1 MVDYSYCLY
10 FVLMCDNIIFMKAG
24 IFFYI
29 FMSFVWMGAAYCAPG
44 DSKLIYHDFP
54 KTMKDVSFIDMLELK
69 TKGYEPWFD
78 KKVYTGITLE
88 KKTAVA
94 ADAAGADK
102 GLDYCMESVP
112 CNHGVE
118 LGETGI
124 KQAVFEG
131 VTTGVVC
138 EKDKKVDVLGIP
150 RTCVHY
156 CVLDNE
162 KKNLS
167 GDLCFYANVDGS
179 VGEVNRPEAEVALL
193 ESEKYKIYFSGV
205 EKSVSERDIVKCGDK
220 LGKIADKEKFFYC
233 VVSNNS

>member
-94 ADAAGADK
+94 AGTVGKDEGT
-102 GLDYCMESVP
+102 DYCREKIP
-112 CNHGVE
+112 CGFAAE
-118 LGETGI
+118 LKGTDINETI
-124 KQAVFEG
+124 FEG
-131 VTTGVVC
+131 VNTGVVC
-138 EKDKKVDVLGIP
+138 EKDKNMNVLNEESV
-150 RTCVHY
+150 CVHY
-156 CVLDNE
+156 CELDE
-162 KKNLS
+162 DKKKLS
-167 GDLCFYANVDGS
+167 GDLCFYANMAGAVEYTNDGDVLILKS
-179 VGEVNRPEAEVALL
+179 DKYEV
-193 ESEKYKIYFSGV
+193 IFSGV
-205 EKSVSERDIVKCGDK
+205 TKDVDNEAKVGCGDK

-233 VVSNNS
+233 VVSKS

>member
-1 MVDYSYCLY
+1 MVDYSYYLY

-29 FMSFVWMGAAYCAPG
+29 FMSFMWMGAAYCAPG

-94 ADAAGADK
+94 ADAAGADE
-102 GLDYCMESVP
+102 GTDYCGEMIS
-112 CNHGVE
+112 CRFGDE
-118 LGETGI
+118 LGNTGI
-124 KQAVFEG
+124 KQAIFRG
-131 VTTGVVC
+131 INTGVVC
-138 EKDKKVDVLGIP
+138 EKDKKVDLMGVS

-156 CVLDNE
+156 CVLDD
-162 KKNLS
+162 KKKKLS
-167 GDLCFYANVDGS
+167 GDLCFYANVDGEIAPINPTTY
-179 VGEVNRPEAEVALL
+179 VGLGSKNH
-193 ESEKYKIYFSGV
+193 KIIFVGV
-205 EKSVSERDIVKCGDK
+205 EKSVEEGDKVKCGDK

-233 VVSNNS
+233 VVSNGG

>member
-1 MVDYSYCLY
+1 MVDYSYYLY
-10 FVLMCDNIIFMKAG
+10 FVLMCDNIISMKAG

-94 ADAAGADK
+94 AGTAGKDE
-102 GLDYCMESVP
+102 GTDYCREKIG
-112 CNHGVE
+112 CNFGVD

-162 KKNLS
+162 KKKLS
-167 GDLCFYANVDGS
+167 GELCFYANVNGKIGS
-179 VGEVNRPEAEVALL
+179 LNDEKKNMALL
-193 ESEKYKIYFSGV
+193 ESENYKIYFSGV
-205 EKSVSERDIVKCGDK
+205 KRTVDEGAEVECGDK

-233 VVSNNS
+233 VVSK